1 MEVINLNFIPSGANP
16 VAHAS
21 QFDEGRTTRFNL
33 FDGSAVYTLDG
44 TEIITVSVRKPDGH
58 IVTEAVTNTSD
69 NYVEVVTTEQMT
81 ACAGDNLAQIKV
93 EKGGDTIGFLNY
105 ILQVQKDPEDGG
117 DPSESFIH
125 DLSQQIAD
133 AVSDQYDS
141 NNVIFDAAPTAG
153 HGVGYAV
160 TSEGIDSA
168 IPDELDDLSDVTTS
182 ALTSG
187 EALVWDGSKWTNG
200 TPDMDVSDL
209 ADVTITTPSDDD
221 ILVYQNGEWVN
232 MANPAST
239 ANFGA
244 DYDENTTYNTGD
256 KCVYNNLLYECNDD
270 GVTGTWDATKWDSLT
285 VASMTDNNLPHFSGT
300 PAAGSTAEAIGDLS
314 TLTTTDKSSLVG
326 AVNELDSDKAD
337 KAVGVTVSV
346 ATGVSLIHNSS
357 VAVDKLVACNFALE
371 KTGGWSS
378 GWQVAG
384 TVSKIPSTNVSAPL
398 WNITNGIAMGMV
410 RIDAIT
416 GNINLYVPTAA
427 NVRAEVNICYST

>member
-69 NYVEVVTTEQMT
+69 SYVEVVTTEQMT
-81 ACAGDNLAQIKV
+81 ACVGDNLAQIKV

-125 DLSQQIAD
+125 DLDQQIAD
-133 AVSDQYDS
+133 AVADQYDS
-141 NNVIFDAAPTAG
+141 NNVIFDASPVAG
-153 HGVGYAV
+153 HGIGYCV
-160 TSEGIDSA
+160 TSEGIESA
-168 IPDELDDLSDVTTS
+168 IPKDLDDLSDVTYTGTP
-182 ALTSG
+182 AMG
-187 EALVWDGSKWTNG
+187 EAVVWDGSKWTNG

-270 GVTGTWDATKWDSLT
+270 GVTGAWDATKWDSLT
-285 VASMTDNNLPHFSGT
+285 VAGMTDNNLPHYTGT
-300 PAAGSTAEAIGDLS
+300 PTAGTTAYEIENLGNAIPYV
-314 TLTTTDKSSLVG
+314 KY
-326 AVNELDSDKAD
+326 E
-337 KAVGVTVSV
+337 
-346 ATGVSLIHNSS
+346 
-357 VAVDKLVACNFALE
+357 E
-371 KTGGWSS
+371 KTITIDNTGEATLFTSNVYVVGIKDIPSDS
-378 GWQVAG
+378 LYVGYAVYFAG
-384 TVSKIPSTNVSAPL
+384 TQTKVKAISRSAVAFASQGIVSQTRKIGIYYLDNIST
-398 WNITNGIAMGMV
+398 T
-410 RIDAIT
+410 
-416 GNINLYVPTAA
+416 
-427 NVRAEVNICYST
+427 

>member
-69 NYVEVVTTEQMT
+69 SYVEVVTTEQMT

-105 ILQVQKDPEDGG
+105 ILSVQKDPEDGG
-117 DPSESFIH
+117 DPSASFIH
-125 DLSQQIAD
+125 DLDQQIAD
-133 AVSDQYDS
+133 AVADQYDS
-141 NNVIFDAAPTAG
+141 ANVVFDATPTAG
-153 HGVGYAV
+153 HGVGFAV
-160 TSEGIDSA
+160 TSEGVLNA
-168 IPDELDDLSDVTTS
+168 IPDELDDLSDVTYTGTP
-182 ALTSG
+182 ALG
-187 EALVWDGSKWTNG
+187 EAVVWDGSKWTNG

-270 GVTGTWDATKWDSLT
+270 GVTGAWDGSKWDSLT

-300 PAAGSTAEAIGDLS
+300 PTQGTTAEAIASKAEIKIDSGS
-314 TLTTTDKSSLVG
+314 GTTSANG
-326 AVNELDSDKAD
+326 NI
-337 KAVGVTVSV
+337 GVTRTNKFVILGAWCNVVNGCVIPFIDYSS
-346 ATGVSLIHNSS
+346 ASAQGSSAWYLHFMNGNSGQT
-357 VAVDKLVACNFALE
+357 A
-371 KTGGWSS
+371 
-378 GWQVAG
+378 
-384 TVSKIPSTNVSAPL
+384 
-398 WNITNGIAMGMV
+398 ITN
-410 RIDAIT
+410 
-416 GNINLYVPTAA
+416 TAVTYWYA
-427 NVRAEVNICYST
+427 YIEVT